1 MGRTSNARSRLL
13 ETAMQLMY
21 ARGYSA
27 VGVQEICA
35 QAGVNKGS
43 FYHFFPSKQALILA
57 VIEAHGQR
65 LRHIW
70 EDVMQVEEPWHE
82 RLQRLFEHT
91 YEAHCTLSAIQGQIY
106 GCPIGNLALELSC
119 QDEAIRQRL
128 RETFLDW
135 ASTIERGLR
144 RAIAA
149 EELPAIDPTLTAQ
162 AIVAYFEGVLMLAK
176 THNDPY
182 VVKRLAHGAVH
193 LLEAAVRTKDTRQ
206 GQR

>member
-1 MGRTSNARSRLL
+1 
-13 ETAMQLMY
+13 MQLMY

-43 FYHFFPSKQALILA
+43 FYHFFPSKQALTLA

-65 LRHIW
+65 LRHLW
-70 EDVMQVEEPWHE
+70 EDLMQVEGPWHE
-82 RLQRLFEHT
+82 RLQRLFEHA
-91 YEAHCTLSAIQGQIY
+91 YEAHCTLMAIKGQMY

-135 ASTIERGLR
+135 ASTIEHGLR

-176 THNDPY
+176 THNDPH
-182 VVKRLAHGAVH
+182 VVKRPAHGAVH
-193 LLEAAVRTKDTRQ
+193 LLEAAVRIKGTHQRQ
-206 GQR
+206 R

>member
-27 VGVQEICA
+27 VGVQEICV

-43 FYHFFPSKQALILA
+43 FYHFFPSKQALTLA

-70 EDVMQVEEPWHE
+70 EDVMQVEGPWHE
-82 RLQRLFEHT
+82 RLQRLFEHA
-91 YEAHCTLSAIQGQIY
+91 YEAHWTPGAIQGQMY

-119 QDEAIRQRL
+119 QDEVIRQRL

-144 RAIAA
+144 RAIAT

-162 AIVAYFEGVLMLAK
+162 AVVAYFEGVLMLAK
-176 THNDPY
+176 THNDPH
-182 VVKRLAHGAVH
+182 VVKRLAHGAAH
-193 LLEAAVRTKDTRQ
+193 LLEAAVRTV
-206 GQR
+206 GAHQR

>member
-82 RLQRLFEHT
+82 RLHGCLSIPMKPTVPSVPYRGR
-91 YEAHCTLSAIQGQIY
+91 CTVVRSATW
-106 GCPIGNLALELSC
+106 PS
-119 QDEAIRQRL
+119 
-128 RETFLDW
+128 
-135 ASTIERGLR
+135 S
-144 RAIAA
+144 
-149 EELPAIDPTLTAQ
+149 
-162 AIVAYFEGVLMLAK
+162 
-176 THNDPY
+176 
-182 VVKRLAHGAVH
+182 
-193 LLEAAVRTKDTRQ
+193 
-206 GQR
+206 

>member
-43 FYHFFPSKQALILA
+43 FYHFFPSKQALTLA

-65 LRHIW
+65 LRHLW
-70 EDVMQVEEPWHE
+70 EDVMQVEGPWHE
-82 RLQRLFEHT
+82 RLQRLFEHA
-91 YEAHCTLSAIQGQIY
+91 YEAHGTLSAVHGQMY

-128 RETFLDW
+128 GETFLDW
-135 ASTIERGLR
+135 ASAIERGLR

-162 AIVAYFEGVLMLAK
+162 AVVAYFEGVLMLAK
-176 THNDPY
+176 THNDPH
-182 VVKRLAHGAVH
+182 VVKRLAQGAAH
-193 LLEAAVRTKDTRQ
+193 LLEAAVHTAGTH
-206 GQR
+206 QRPR